1 MVWTTLTQ
9 RVRRVDQGALDWI
22 VAGLLAAWGQ
32 IDLWLAGGKFTTVPG
47 PRGLAAPF
55 LLLFALPLGVRRRW
69 PFGVLCVVMGA
80 IATESLVV
88 GKSPEGGEVL
98 FPTLIVFYTVAA
110 HCELPRALAGFVIG
124 MVAATVQVAKDPTVL
139 SLAGIVIGDIVFYL
153 FLGGASWL
161 LGRYARAR
169 WLEAAHST
177 SRADRLEREQAQRE
191 RAAVNAERTRIA
203 RELHDVIAHSVSLM
217 GVQAGAAERVLERD
231 PALARDA
238 LRSIQDTARESVGEL
253 RHLLSFLREEEEPAT
268 TLAPQPGIDAIAA
281 LVEQAR
287 AAGLAIDV
295 VIDPDSAQVPRG
307 IELSAYRV
315 VQEALTNI
323 RKHAPGAHARVEIRH
338 RDHGLHVLVENEPAT
353 VNGSA
358 SQSAGTGSGIV
369 GMRERVTLY
378 GGSLDARRRRDGGF
392 LVRAHIPVE
401 ADA

>member
-1 MVWTTLTQ
+1 MVWRAFTE
-9 RVRRVDQGALDWI
+9 RARRVDQGALDWL
-22 VAGLLAAWGQ
+22 VAGLLAVWGQ
-32 IDLWLAGGKFTTVPG
+32 VDLWIAGGKFTTVPG
-47 PRGLAAPF
+47 PHGLTAPF

-80 IATESLVV
+80 IATESLIV

-98 FPTLIVFYTVAA
+98 FPALIVFYTVAA
-110 HCELPRALAGFVIG
+110 HCELPRAVAGFALG
-124 MVAATVQVAKDPTVL
+124 MVAATVQVAQDPTVF
-139 SLAGIVIGDIVFYL
+139 SLADIVIGDAVFYL
-153 FLGGASWL
+153 FLGGAAWL

-169 WLEAAHST
+169 RLEAVQST
-177 SRADRLEREQAQRE
+177 SRADRVEREQVQRE
-191 RAAVNAERTRIA
+191 RAAVSAERTRIA

-238 LRSIQDTARESVGEL
+238 LRSIQATARESVGEL
-253 RHLLSFLREEEEPAT
+253 RHLLSFLRDDEGPAT

-281 LVEQAR
+281 LVER
-287 AAGLAIDV
+287 TRSAGLAIDLI
-295 VIDPDSAQVPRG
+295 IDPDSEHVPRG

-323 RKHAPGAHARVEIRH
+323 RKHAPGASARVEIRH
-338 RDHGLHVLVENEPAT
+338 RDHALDVLVENEPAV

-358 SQSAGTGSGIV
+358 PRPVGTGSGIV
-369 GMRERVTLY
+369 GMRERVMLY
-378 GGSLDARRRRDGGF
+378 GGSLDAGRRRDGGF
-392 LVRAHIPVE
+392 VVRAHIPVE

>member
-1 MVWTTLTQ
+1 MVWTSLAA
-9 RVRRVDQGALDWI
+9 RARRVDQGALDWL
-22 VAGLLAAWGQ
+22 VAGVLAVWGQ
-32 IDLWLAGGKFTTVPG
+32 VDLWIAGGKFTTVPG

-69 PFGVLCVVMGA
+69 PFSVLCVVMGA

-98 FPTLIVFYTVAA
+98 FPVLIVFYTVAA
-110 HCELPRALAGFVIG
+110 HCELPRALAGFVLGMIG
-124 MVAATVQVAKDPTVL
+124 ATVQVVKDPTVF
-139 SLAGIVIGDIVFYL
+139 SLADIVIGDAVFYL

-177 SRADRLEREQAQRE
+177 SRADRLEREQVQRE
-191 RAAVNAERTRIA
+191 RAAVSAERTRIA

-253 RHLLSFLREEEEPAT
+253 RHLLSFLRDDEEPAT

-281 LVEQAR
+281 LVER
-287 AAGLAIDV
+287 TRSAGVAIDL
-295 VIDPDSAQVPRG
+295 VIDPDSAHVPRG

-323 RKHAPGAHARVEIRH
+323 RKHAPGARARVEIRH
-338 RDHGLHVLVENEPAT
+338 RDSGLDVLVENEPAT
-353 VNGSA
+353 LNGSA
-358 SQSAGTGSGIV
+358 PRPAGTGSGIV
-369 GMRERVTLY
+369 GMRERVMLY
-378 GGSLDARRRRDGGF
+378 GGSLDAGRRRDGGF
-392 LVRAHIPVE
+392 VVCARIPVE